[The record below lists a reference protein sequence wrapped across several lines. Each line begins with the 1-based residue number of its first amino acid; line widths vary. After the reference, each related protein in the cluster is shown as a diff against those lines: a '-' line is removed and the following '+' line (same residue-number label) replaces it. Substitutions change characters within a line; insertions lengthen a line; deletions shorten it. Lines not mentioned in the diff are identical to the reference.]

1 MKVKIILFL
10 IFLIS
15 LLAAET
21 IKENKQMNE
30 SRRPLYEK
38 VPLIRD
44 YRINQPIKGAI
55 RWGTVFSFS
64 GELINSRLNSKDSKF
79 YNFTSHMGEYGL
91 LGGAILGLVQGYVAH
106 NKKKVNPEYLIQ
118 SNIFGYELDAIIKS
132 TGENHF
138 MAMGNRYLTYDYK
151 YRFIDEIQFGL
162 AWSRFLD
169 KEENSFTYR
178 EWKYDLQGLHYYR
191 KGSFF
196 SPFYVIGCGLSYGKR
211 LDNEHDED
219 DRKMISQRVLPFAHS
234 AVGIRFSFFDF
245 FFLKVKADF
254 ELSSFYWYV
263 NSFDKYPFKDNL
275 GIGIAL
281 CTKIF

>member
-1 MKVKIILFL
+1 MRKVLIIIFLFL
-10 IFLIS
+10 ILQ
-15 LLAAET
+15 LAAET
-21 IKENKQMNE
+21 TELSKQMNDPQK
-30 SRRPLYEK
+30 PLYEK
-38 VPLIRD
+38 VPVFRD

-55 RWGTVFSFS
+55 RWGSVFLFS
-64 GELINSRLNSKDSKF
+64 SEIICSTQNKNSNRRKYTSQIGSLGF
-79 YNFTSHMGEYGL
+79 YGGAL
-91 LGGAILGLVQGYVAH
+91 LGSFKGYVAQ
-106 NKKKVNPEYLIQ
+106 NKKKTNPNYQIQ
-118 SNIFGYELDAIIKS
+118 LDGFGYEIDAIIKS

-151 YRFIDEIQFGL
+151 YRFIDELQFGL
-162 AWSRFLD
+162 AYSRFLD

-234 AVGIRFSFFDF
+234 AVGVRFSFFDF

-263 NSFDKYPFKDNL
+263 NSFDK
-275 GIGIAL
+275 
-281 CTKIF
+281 